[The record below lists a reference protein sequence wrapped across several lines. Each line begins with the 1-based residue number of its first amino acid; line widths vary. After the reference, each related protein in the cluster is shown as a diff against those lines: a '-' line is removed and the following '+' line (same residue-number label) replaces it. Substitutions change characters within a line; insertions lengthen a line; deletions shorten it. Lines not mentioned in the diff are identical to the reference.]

1 VQGRQLGDADITV
14 IKELIGQGVARGIV
28 IGRAHLLAPSE
39 LDIRQYHVQ
48 RGDVLHEVAR
58 LNNAFSLVR
67 AELEQLRDN
76 VAVDAP
82 AEVKAFLDLHRMIL
96 DDSLLCD
103 APRDLVRARLIN
115 AEWALTI
122 QLEEVCRQFEAID
135 DDYFRSRSQDVRQ
148 VVERVLRRLAGGRP
162 SPAVLERKL
171 ADGERLVL
179 VAHDL
184 GPADVLH
191 FREGAGASLAGF
203 ITELGGP
210 TSHTMILARSLGL
223 PAVVG
228 VVDARASIVEGDLL
242 VVDSD
247 TGQVFVQPNEDALA
261 QFRRRILDQGQA
273 RTELRKLRGK
283 LSRTKDGI
291 PVELLANIEM
301 PEDVRGALDAGADGV
316 GLFRTEFLF
325 MDRDQLPSEDEQY
338 EAYAKVARAM
348 KGKPVVVRTLDIG
361 ADKVLN
367 ATARQSLGLAG
378 DAEEADVE
386 PNPALGLRAI
396 RYCLAYPELFLTQ
409 LRAILR
415 ASTQGT
421 VRILVPML
429 AHVHEIDQALQFVA
443 RAKEQLRERRQKF
456 DARVPVGGMIEV
468 PAAALNLGPF
478 CERLKFLAL
487 GTNDLIQYVLAIDR
501 TDSAVAY
508 LYEPLHPAVLQ
519 LIHHTIR
526 TGTRAGIP
534 VSVCGEMAGDQ
545 AVAEL
550 LLGMGL
556 RRFSMNAA
564 QLLSVKQRI
573 FELDSKVAARL
584 AARVA
589 RLHDP
594 IEIRAALERS
604 QHLGERGAAGRAG
617 AANGARA
624 AVRRKRPDAKSRR
637 RA

>member
-1 VQGRQLGDADITV
+1 MGKQLV
-14 IKELIGQGVARGIV
+14 GQGVGRGIV

-39 LDIRQYHVQ
+39 LDIRQYHIQ

-67 AELEQLRDN
+67 AELEQLRTN
-76 VAVDAP
+76 VAGDAP

-103 APRDLVRARLIN
+103 APRDLVRTRLIN

-122 QLEEVCRQFEAID
+122 QLEEVCLQFEAID
-135 DDYFRSRSQDVRQ
+135 DEYFRSRSQDVRQ

-162 SPAVLERKL
+162 SPVDTDRPRHE
-171 ADGERLVL
+171 GERLVV

-184 GPADVLH
+184 APADVLH
-191 FREGAGASLAGF
+191 FREDEGASLAGF

-223 PAVVG
+223 PAIVG
-228 VVDARASIVEGDLL
+228 VADARNAIEEGDLL
-242 VVDSD
+242 IVDSD
-247 TGQVFVQPNEDALA
+247 AGRVVVQPDDETLTDY
-261 QFRRRILDQGQA
+261 RRRIQLQGQA

-283 LSRTKDGI
+283 LSRTKDGV

-301 PEDVRGALDAGADGV
+301 PDDVRDALDAGADGV

-325 MDRDQLPSEDEQY
+325 MNRDTLPSEDEQF
-338 EAYAKVARAM
+338 EAYSRVARAM
-348 KGKPVVVRTLDIG
+348 KGKPVVIRTLDIG

-367 ATARQSLGLAG
+367 ATARHSLGLAIDGG
-378 DAEEADVE
+378 DGQAVE

-396 RYCLAYPELFLTQ
+396 RYCLAYPDLFLTQ

-415 ASTQGT
+415 ASSTGT
-421 VRILVPML
+421 VRVLVPML
-429 AHVHEIDQALQFVA
+429 AHLHEIEQALQFVA
-443 RAKEQLRERRQKF
+443 KAKEQLKERRQKY
-456 DARVPVGGMIEV
+456 DARIAVGGMIEV

-478 CERLKFLAL
+478 VERLKFLSL
-487 GTNDLIQYVLAIDR
+487 GTNDLIQYALAIDR

-519 LIHHTIR
+519 LIALTIR
-526 TGTRAGIP
+526 TGARARLP
-534 VSVCGEMAGDQ
+534 VSVCGEMAGDL
-545 AVAEL
+545 ASAEL

-556 RRFSMNAA
+556 RRFSMNPA
-564 QLLSVKQRI
+564 QLLGVKQRL
-573 FELDSKVAARL
+573 FELDSKAAGRL

-594 IEIRAALERS
+594 QLIRAALERAS
-604 QHLGERGAAGRAG
+604 SGAARK
-617 AANGARA
+617 RA
-624 AVRRKRPDAKSRR
+624 ATVAATAHRH
-637 RA
+637 

>member
-1 VQGRQLGDADITV
+1 MTKQ
-14 IKELIGQGVARGIV
+14 LIGQGVAHGVV

-39 LDIRQYHVQ
+39 LDIRQYHIE
-48 RGDVLHEVAR
+48 RGDVMHEVAR

-67 AELEQLRDN
+67 AELEQLRAN
-76 VAVDAP
+76 VANDAP

-103 APRDLVRARLIN
+103 APRDLVRTRLIN

-122 QLEEVCRQFEAID
+122 QLEEVCLQFEAID
-135 DDYFRSRSQDVRQ
+135 DEYFRSRSQDVRQ

-162 SPAVLERKL
+162 SAAALERRL

-184 GPADVLH
+184 APADVLH
-191 FREGAGASLAGF
+191 FRHGAGASLAGF

-223 PAVVG
+223 PAIVG
-228 VVDARASIVEGDLL
+228 VTDARASIAEGDLL
-242 VVDSD
+242 VIDSD
-247 TGQVFVQPNEDALA
+247 TGEVIVQPGEQALA
-261 QFRRRILDQGQA
+261 QYRTRIQQQGLA

-283 LSRTKDGI
+283 LSRTRDGI

-325 MDRDQLPSEDEQY
+325 MNRDELPSEDEQF

-367 ATARQSLGLAG
+367 VSARQSLGLAG
-378 DAEEADVE
+378 GAGGGDGPGTE

-415 ASTQGT
+415 ASSHGT
-421 VRILVPML
+421 IRILVPML
-429 AHVHEIDQALQFVA
+429 AHSHEIEQALLFVA
-443 RAKEQLRERRQKF
+443 RAKEQLKERRQKF
-456 DARVPVGGMIEV
+456 DSRLAVGGMIEV

-478 CERLKFLAL
+478 CERLKFLSL
-487 GTNDLIQYVLAIDR
+487 GTNDLIQYALAIDR

-526 TGTRAGIP
+526 TGERAGVP
-534 VSVCGEMAGDQ
+534 VSVCGEMAGDLT
-545 AVAEL
+545 VAEL

-564 QLLSVKQRI
+564 QLLGVKQRI
-573 FELDSKVAARL
+573 FELDSKLAGRL

-589 RLHDP
+589 RLQDP
-594 IEIRAALERS
+594 ALIRAALDRSREGGAQKGGGTPRARRAARRTRPERS
-604 QHLGERGAAGRAG
+604 GGRQ
-617 AANGARA
+617 
-624 AVRRKRPDAKSRR
+624 
-637 RA
+637 